1 VLLLKVSAKGRY
13 ALASAIEI
21 ARQSGISGEF
31 VSSVSISKSLG
42 ISKVFLE
49 QIMAGMKKAE
59 LVTSAKGA
67 GGGYRFLRPI
77 ENITAWD
84 VLITAESALFEK
96 TDNTVADN
104 SPSIEAVLKEQVFY
118 KLDNAVKSTLK
129 QITLRELLDA
139 SNYRNEDQAFML
151 NM

>member
-1 VLLLKVSAKGRY
+1 MKISAKGRY

-21 ARQSGISGEF
+21 ARQTGVSGEY
-31 VSSVSISKSLG
+31 VSSISISKSLG

-49 QIMAGMKKAE
+49 QIMASMKKAE

-67 GGGYRFLRPI
+67 GGGYRFLRLI

-84 VLITAESALFEK
+84 ILITAESALFEK
-96 TDNTVADN
+96 TDSTVADN
-104 SPSIEAVLKEQVFY
+104 SPSIEAVLKEQVFC
-118 KLDNAVKSTLK
+118 KLDNVVKSTLK

-139 SNYRNEDQAFML
+139 SNYNNEEQAFML